1 MTTATFS
8 DVLQRFTARYRTR
21 LLLKA
26 VVLAALGGGVVAVLA
41 WRLHRLR
48 VSPVWAIGAPG
59 LLGLAA
65 AASLGG
71 WLRRRWMSRQGGA
84 AYLDRTLRL
93 QQRLI
98 TAEEFAH
105 AAPAPLLYPLLI
117 EDVGQRVSAQG
128 VRFPKPWDRAAMA
141 LAALLLVLLLWPL
154 RGGSVLQQL
163 AQLPRTPP
171 SSPPPEMPPP
181 PEEER
186 QEPGASQ
193 RQSAGSSVDQTQS
206 SQQGQSSSSEGGVGQ
221 QRSQRSSGQG
231 STAGTADG
239 RAGEGTQSGRT
250 SDRSGDEQEPGAAE
264 DASRAGERGAPRE
277 EDAASR
283 QRQQEGGAQGQQEGG
298 SQAAGGARDQSA
310 RQGKQAQAGGAQ
322 RDQAA
327 ASASA
332 EARSGR
338 GGGMSSADQ
347 EALRAEIQ
355 ELLQEVS
362 GELKQLQ
369 AQLAEAQGDTAPS
382 PGTST
387 DPELYEAPMPL
398 SPEAEGSS
406 PVPMSLGTDT
416 AETRSTRPG
425 GGVGEPSDRVSSEA
439 PGAQA
444 EEVQLSDT
452 PLDERAATRQVVPP
466 EYREVFD
473 RLHRDQPSE
482 RHP

>member
-8 DVLQRFTARYRTR
+8 DVLERFTARYRTR

-26 VVLAALGGGVVAVLA
+26 VVLAALGAGIAAVLA

-48 VSPVWAIGAPG
+48 VNPVWAIGAPG

-71 WLRRRWMSRQGGA
+71 WLRLRWMSRQGGA

-105 AAPAPLLYPLLI
+105 AAPPPLLYPLLI

-128 VRFPKPWDRAAMA
+128 VRFPKPWDRATMA
-141 LAALLLVLLLWPL
+141 LAVLLLVLLLWPL

-171 SSPPPEMPPP
+171 PSPPPEMPPS

-206 SQQGQSSSSEGGVGQ
+206 SQQGQSPGQQDQSPGSSSGGGGD
-221 QRSQRSSGQG
+221 QRDPSSQGTAAASSGQDG
-231 STAGTADG
+231 QGTTA
-239 RAGEGTQSGRT
+239 
-250 SDRSGDEQEPGAAE
+250 
-264 DASRAGERGAPRE
+264 DASRTGDGKQT
-277 EDAASR
+277 D
-283 QRQQEGGAQGQQEGG
+283 
-298 SQAAGGARDQSA
+298 GGARDQSA

-332 EARSGR
+332 EARSG
-338 GGGMSSADQ
+338 GGVGTSSADQ

-369 AQLAEAQGDTAPS
+369 AQLAEAQSDTAPS

-387 DPELYEAPMPL
+387 GPELYEAPMPL

-425 GGVGEPSDRVSSEA
+425 GGVGEPADRVSSEA

-444 EEVQLSDT
+444 EDAQLSDT

-473 RLHRDQPSE
+473 RLHRDQPSQPSE
-482 RHP
+482 RTP